1 MVCTNLA
8 LMATL
13 QSGSELLEAPVT
25 SVLPDEEAL
34 FREARRLR
42 RRRWI
47 RRTVLCAVVAG
58 AGAVAVVLSV
68 SGSGGTQA
76 TGSKTA
82 GVLPNGAF
90 ASLKLAGAVAVA
102 PDGALYV
109 TDIPGGGFYP
119 GGDRVLVR
127 LPDGRFRVVAGNG
140 HVGYSGD
147 GGPAVDAELSG
158 VSDIAF
164 ASNGTLYIA
173 DGHRVRT
180 VSRNGVIRT
189 IAGNGRAID
198 ETIAGT
204 PAEPRLIANGTPA
217 LAAPLG
223 FVNPLYIALDP
234 RNGQLYISTGNQIL
248 RLTRNGKLDT
258 VPAVVPSGLGK
269 GRLRGGGPIAI
280 DSHGNIYVSGGPRGW
295 AAWQVAPDGIATYLG
310 FARMPGG
317 NNPMI
322 QPGPGGAIYVGIQR
336 VEHDA
341 LAPAHALESGT
352 QATIDGQYFPP
363 AYFAFAPNGTL
374 YADDLEGAMGFE
386 WHQQLRAISHGHA
399 TLLWQEQNPVP
410 K

>member
-1 MVCTNLA
+1 MTSLNSA
-8 LMATL
+8 D
-13 QSGSELLEAPVT
+13 SSYGSA
-25 SVLPDEEAL
+25 EAL

-42 RRRWI
+42 RRRSI

-58 AGAVAVVLSV
+58 AVAVAVALSV
-68 SGSGGTQA
+68 SGSVGTRA
-76 TGSKTA
+76 TGSETA
-82 GVLPNGAF
+82 GVLPSGTF
-90 ASLKLAGAVAVA
+90 ASLKLAGALAVA

-109 TDIPGGGFYP
+109 TDIPGRDFYP
-119 GGDRVLVR
+119 GGDRILVR

-147 GGPAVDAELSG
+147 GGPAVDAALAG

-164 ASNGTLYIA
+164 APNGTLYIA

-189 IAGNGRAID
+189 IAGDGRAISDVIDSTSSD
-198 ETIAGT
+198 E
-204 PAEPRLIANGTPA
+204 RLIANGTPA

-234 RNGQLYISTGNQIL
+234 RNDQLYISTGDQIL

-258 VPAVVPSGLGK
+258 VRAVIPSGPGK
-269 GRLRGGGPIAI
+269 GPLTAGGPIAI
-280 DSHGNIYVSGGPRGW
+280 DTHGNVDVSGGPRGW
-295 AAWQVAPDGIATYLG
+295 SAWQIAPDGIATYLG

-317 NNPMI
+317 NNPI
-322 QPGPGGAIYVGIQR
+322 VQPGPGGTIYVGLNRIESDR
-336 VEHDA
+336 FVRGG
-341 LAPAHALESGT
+341 APESGL
-352 QATIDGQYFPP
+352 QTINGQYFPN
-363 AYFAFAPNGTL
+363 AYFAFAPNGAL
-374 YADDLEGAMGFE
+374 YIDDLPGGMGFE

>member
-1 MVCTNLA
+1 
-8 LMATL
+8 
-13 QSGSELLEAPVT
+13 LLEHFSAA
-25 SVLPDEEAL
+25 DAEAL

-47 RRTVLCAVVAG
+47 RRTVLCAVIAG
-58 AGAVAVVLSV
+58 AMTGAVVLTV
-68 SGSGGTQA
+68 SGSGRMQP
-76 TGSKTA
+76 TGNETA
-82 GVLPNGAF
+82 GVLPNGTF
-90 ASLKLAGAVAVA
+90 ASLKLAGALAVA

-109 TDIPGGGFYP
+109 TDIPGRGFYP

-140 HVGYSGD
+140 RVGYSGD
-147 GGPAVDAELSG
+147 SGPAVDAELSG

-164 ASNGTLYIA
+164 AANGTLYIA

-180 VSRNGVIRT
+180 VSPNGVIRT

-198 ETIAGT
+198 DMADNPRSDE
-204 PAEPRLIANGTPA
+204 RLIANGTPA

-234 RNGQLYISTGNQIL
+234 RDGQLYISTGEQIL

-258 VPAVVPSGLGK
+258 VRAVIPSGLGK
-269 GRLRGGGPIAI
+269 GPLTGGGPIAI
-280 DSHGNIYVSGGPRGW
+280 DTHGNIDVSGGLRGW
-295 AAWQVAPDGIATYLG
+295 SAWQIAPDGITTYLG

-317 NNPMI
+317 NYPI
-322 QPGPGGAIYVGIQR
+322 VQPGPGGSVYVGLNRIER
-336 VEHDA
+336 DRLVRSG
-341 LAPAHALESGT
+341 APESGL
-352 QATIDGQYFPP
+352 QTINGQYFPN

-374 YADDLEGAMGFE
+374 YIDDLPGAMGFE

-410 K
+410 R